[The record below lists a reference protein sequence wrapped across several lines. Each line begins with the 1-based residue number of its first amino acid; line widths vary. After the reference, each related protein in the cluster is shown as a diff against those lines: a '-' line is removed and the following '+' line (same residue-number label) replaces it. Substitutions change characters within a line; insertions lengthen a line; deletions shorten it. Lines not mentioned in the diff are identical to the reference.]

1 MAGWR
6 SRSQAT
12 LTSRVIGCFASWL
25 EPRFAA
31 ATGSVEWPAAAEP
44 IDYVSDLAALGCRV
58 EVWETTYLHILPG
71 SDPVFEWISG
81 TGARPVLDAL
91 DSDERAAF
99 VSEYKARLREAY
111 PARSYGTVL
120 PFRRIFVVA
129 QLAGTRSQPGGQM

>member
-1 MAGWR
+1 
-6 SRSQAT
+6 
-12 LTSRVIGCFASWL
+12 V
-25 EPRFAA
+25 
-31 ATGSVEWPAAAEP
+31 AEP
-44 IDYVSDLAALGCRV
+44 IDYVSDLVALGCRV